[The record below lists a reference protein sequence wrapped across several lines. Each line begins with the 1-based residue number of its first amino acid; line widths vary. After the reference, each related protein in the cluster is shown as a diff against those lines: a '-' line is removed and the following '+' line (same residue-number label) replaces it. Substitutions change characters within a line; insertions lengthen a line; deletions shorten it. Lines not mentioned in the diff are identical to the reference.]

1 MSEPTRTKVGPRGR
15 VTVPVALQRAV
26 GLTEGAEVILRALRP
41 GVVIMETPQAIK
53 DRIRAGIPP
62 TAETEYFDA
71 VGDIRTLRDVD
82 ATRFDHL
89 GASREFLSQPA
100 SGAGPPNPDDLPEE
114 NESESRNPRR
124 P

>member
-15 VTVPVALQRAV
+15 VTIPVALQRAV

-41 GVVIMETPQAIK
+41 GVVIMETSQAVK

-62 TAETEYFDA
+62 TAERETFDA

-89 GASREFLSQPA
+89 GTSRESLNQPV
-100 SGAGPPNPDDLPEE
+100 SGAGPPDPDGLPEE
-114 NESESRNPRR
+114 YESEPRNPRR